1 MTLLRDRL
9 PRVLQALC
17 GLVVDMAG
25 LLAFMV
31 LFRTSL
37 QFLAHQNVVS
47 TAMELPMQLVYL
59 VIPVGAVI
67 YMAYDL
73 GMIVGDIRKM
83 LQRRKDGC

>member
-1 MTLLRDRL
+1 M
-9 PRVLQALC
+9 
-17 GLVVDMAG
+17 
-25 LLAFMV
+25 AFMV

-59 VIPVGAVI
+59 VIPVEAVI

-83 LQRRKDGC
+83 LQRRKGGC